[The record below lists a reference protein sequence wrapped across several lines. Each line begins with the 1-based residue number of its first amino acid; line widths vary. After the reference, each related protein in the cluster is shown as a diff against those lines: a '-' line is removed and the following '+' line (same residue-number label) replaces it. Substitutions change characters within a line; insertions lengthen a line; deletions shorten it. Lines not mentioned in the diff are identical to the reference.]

1 MILIPLI
8 FCGCERRGVELS
20 EMMIIEG
27 LGIDYT
33 DGEITAT
40 AEILNNFG
48 SGTAG
53 GESLPES
60 KSRVFFASGKTI
72 SEAVNKIALKCGSE
86 PLYAHTRVVILGE
99 NAADKNLADVLDFF
113 ERDYNTKPAMLICVA
128 KGCTAGEMLS
138 CNAKEEGIKSELIED
153 ILKTGNEMSQI
164 PRVRVSEAVCVT
176 KEDESSLT
184 LPAVSLIKN
193 DGGDEFMLSGCAVFN
208 KENTVLGY
216 IDENMSS
223 ALLFLGNK
231 VNKGSFTA
239 ALSDGAQVS
248 MLIVSSKTKYTVE
261 IKDGITIFNIDVT
274 LRVDLNEFSNGVF
287 EKLSPSLIEKI
298 EASAE
303 KALKNELSDCLS
315 LFYDELSCDA
325 LRFTKMLS
333 LKKPRYFKHLSDGER
348 EDILNNLAFNVST
361 AVTIRR
367 TGDEGFDFS

>member
-1 MILIPLI
+1 
-8 FCGCERRGVELS
+8 
-20 EMMIIEG
+20 MMIIEG

-53 GESLPES
+53 GDNIPES
-60 KSRVFFASGKTI
+60 KSRIFCASGKTI

-99 NAADKNLADVLDFF
+99 AAADKNLADVLDFF

-128 KGCTAGEMLS
+128 KGCSAAEMLL
-138 CNAKEEGIKSELIED
+138 CDAKEEGIKSELIED
-153 ILKTGNEMSQI
+153 ILKTGNEMSLI
-164 PRVRVSEAVCVT
+164 PRVRVSEAVCIT
-176 KEDESSLT
+176 KENESSLT
-184 LPAVSLIKN
+184 LPAVALVKN

-223 ALLFLGNK
+223 ALLFLMNK
-231 VNKGSFTA
+231 VNKGSFTTT
-239 ALSDGAQVS
+239 LSDTAEAS
-248 MLIVSSKTKYTVE
+248 MLIVNSKTKYTVE
-261 IKDGITIFNIDVT
+261 IKDEKPVIDIEVT
-274 LRVDLNEFSNGVF
+274 LRADLNEFSNGVF
-287 EKLSPSLIEKI
+287 EKLSPSLIEEI

-303 KALKNELSDCLS
+303 DTLKKELSDCLF

-333 LKKPRYFKHLSDGER
+333 LKKPLYFKKLGKEECENISKDLEFR
-348 EDILNNLAFNVST
+348 VST
-361 AVTIRR
+361 EVTIRR